1 MITKIIA
8 GVLVLGSVSFF
19 VFKNDKAPAPADTSI
34 EESVQE
40 NSSESLSKDFN
51 EKTTLAK
58 LVEKGGNHKCTF
70 GHTTQV
76 GTSTGTVYISGK
88 KIRGDFV
95 SKVSIAELPGLNDI
109 NSSMISDGESI
120 YTWSSMTP
128 EGYKASVKQETSTT
142 TTQTNVP
149 TNQEL
154 DYSCT
159 AWMVDESKFSLPTHI
174 TFKTI

>member
-1 MITKIIA
+1 MLTKIIV
-8 GVLVLGSVSFF
+8 GVLVLGGISFF
-19 VFKNDKAPAPADTSI
+19 VFKNNTDTVPTDSSTEQVASEDTSKDAP
-34 EESVQE
+34 
-40 NSSESLSKDFN
+40 KDFN

-58 LVEKGGNHKCTF
+58 LVEKGGSHKCTF
-70 GHTTQV
+70 SHTTQV
-76 GTSTGTVYISGK
+76 GTSTGTVYIYGK

-109 NSSMISDGESI
+109 HSSMISDGESI

-128 EGYKASVKQETSTT
+128 EGYKASVQQETSTT